1 MTGGTRE
8 RIQIYVVIV
17 LAVIFVTLG
26 YFQLFHQKA
35 GVEAKSIA
43 PLKSEPGPDISGIET
58 TIKSRAHVSETP
70 SFEPFQPIAR
80 DIFTSLKSLKKAK
93 VPKKQNQK
101 PQPLPPLKLKG
112 TIVEDDRSI
121 AIVND
126 QYLRIGD
133 LIHGFKVVRI
143 GKKEVLLDSGQ
154 RQLALE
160 MQKNE

>member
-1 MTGGTRE
+1 MAGKTGE

-17 LAVIFVTLG
+17 LAVIFVILG
-26 YFQLFHQKA
+26 YFQLFHKKA

-43 PLKSEPGPDISGIET
+43 PLESEPELDISGIET
-58 TIKSRAHVSETP
+58 KIKSRLQVNEAR
-70 SFEPFQPIAR
+70 SFEPFEPIAR

-93 VPKKQNQK
+93 VPKKQIKK
-101 PQPLPPLKLKG
+101 PTSLPPLKLKG

-143 GKKEVLLDSGQ
+143 GKKVVLLDSGQ